1 MHQLIWEASPG
12 GPKWLR
18 PRRRFKPENQGNLDY
33 WDFWLK
39 SPSSTRW
46 QVSPGRGLPYES
58 VPEPGEATE
67 LEIQKNRWAILEDFW
82 RQSARAKDV
91 GARGARIARARTFGA
106 IAVRANDR
114 AKRSEASDATTT
126 PIQRQQRSHQQL
138 NNNDDESTTS
148 RLVV

>member
-1 MHQLIWEASPG
+1 MKFWHVPG
-12 GPKWLR
+12 GGL
-18 PRRRFKPENQGNLDY
+18 FKYLANYQI
-33 WDFWLK
+33 
-39 SPSSTRW
+39 
-46 QVSPGRGLPYES
+46 ES

-148 RLVV
+148 RRQTLNPKP

>member
-1 MHQLIWEASPG
+1 MKFWHVPG
-12 GPKWLR
+12 GGL
-18 PRRRFKPENQGNLDY
+18 FKYLANYQI
-33 WDFWLK
+33 
-39 SPSSTRW
+39 
-46 QVSPGRGLPYES
+46 ES

-126 PIQRQQRSHQQL
+126 PIQRSTTTVASATQQQRRRV
-138 NNNDDESTTS
+138 DDESTR
-148 RLVV
+148 RLNPQPYTLIFAGFGELGFRV